1 MIQLDIKILIYVI
14 IIYVFLNYKK
24 NRNYVTILLTYDRI
38 LKDFDNEQLLYTS
51 KCYTKGKNYKRNKL
65 TNVKDK
71 NNVKSNPTTLNNN
84 NDKYIRENITKNLI
98 IKNIHKKP
106 NLVMHNRNAFSRRVL
121 CEYQH
126 KQIIVNKSKVNEI
139 EKSIKSNVSL
149 LKDSPPI
156 ALSSTCPLN
165 KNFKPLHNN
174 YIPIESNPD
183 YLLNASNKDAIKYE
197 NKSNKCTELEK
208 LSTLKTTLNNTQH
221 NKNDQNDIKL
231 STYYALSE
239 SPWVYRNGG
248 FPQDKISREKLK
260 LRQHNIN
267 KEAKLEKNKVGNKKI
282 ILQKNRLIEQ
292 SRPQTI
298 AVEKRG
304 TNDNKYTIIK
314 DNLNKKKE
322 LSSNH
327 DLLKKQNN
335 IQVENTLKQ
344 VLSPLKKDITKEN
357 VLQEYKHSINTDS
370 KQNEIKEIKE
380 IKEINKIGESY
391 DNTKNKPSNKKE
403 IVIEICMENQEKI
416 QKSNKREQVIEI
428 YMSDIKKIGL
438 EEKNDPLK
446 INDPNKKYDISDKDS
461 SENPNKL
468 KCEASIPNNIDNND
482 DKFLEPEKNYP
493 VQLVINNKKEII
505 KSKDEDVKVLDILPI
520 INETEEKSNNNPDL
534 EENDFIDLFDND
546 DIQDVVG
553 EVLSNNKID
562 ELSIDKIY
570 LETERILFDKI
581 IGTKPVKG
589 KYYKVKKYLKIFAL
603 YILPIILS
611 TVSISLVGINLSGL
625 MATHYM
631 DAALLTAGQ
640 TTLSRGSQCLVSTA
654 SNVISGITESIL
666 PSISSTGSGFGS
678 LFSSA
683 LSSFKGVV
691 KAAVKVSGDT
701 INSTL
706 GCVADNALMVAVN
719 NATVSATGLMYLQI
733 FYPVS
738 IAINIAIIIYILV
751 EIIMYLNDMGKF
763 DKFHKFRKK
772 FMNKLTNFNTQLKK
786 KFTDKN

>member
-24 NRNYVTILLTYDRI
+24 NRNYAIILLTHDRI

-71 NNVKSNPTTLNNN
+71 NNVKNNPTTLNNS

-98 IKNIHKKP
+98 IKNVHKKP
-106 NLVMHNRNAFSRRVL
+106 NLVMYNRNAFSRRVL

-165 KNFKPLHNN
+165 KNFKPLHNE

-197 NKSNKCTELEK
+197 SKSNKRTELEK
-208 LSTLKTTLNNTQH
+208 SSTLKTVLNNTQH
-221 NKNDQNDIKL
+221 NKNYQNDIKL
-231 STYYALSE
+231 STGYALSE
-239 SPWVYRNGG
+239 NPWVYRNRG
-248 FPQDKISREKLK
+248 FSQDKLLREKHK
-260 LRQHNIN
+260 LYRHNIN
-267 KEAKLEKNKVGNKKI
+267 KEVELEKTKV
-282 ILQKNRLIEQ
+282 
-292 SRPQTI
+292 
-298 AVEKRG
+298 
-304 TNDNKYTIIK
+304 
-314 DNLNKKKE
+314 DNLYKKKE

-335 IQVENTLKQ
+335 IQVENTLNQ
-344 VLSPLKKDITKEN
+344 VQSPLKKVITKEN
-357 VLQEYKHSINTDS
+357 VLKEYNHSINTDS
-370 KQNEIKEIKE
+370 KQNEIKEI
-380 IKEINKIGESY
+380 NKIGDSY

-403 IVIEICMENQEKI
+403 IVIEICLENQEKI

-428 YMSDIKKIGL
+428 YMSDVKKIGL

-446 INDPNKKYDISDKDS
+446 TNDTNKKYDVSNKDS
-461 SENPNKL
+461 SENPNEL
-468 KCEASIPNNIDNND
+468 KCEARIPNNIDNKD

-493 VQLVINNKKEII
+493 VQLDINNKKEII
-505 KSKDEDVKVLDILPI
+505 KPKDEDVKVLDILPI
-520 INETEEKSNNNPDL
+520 NETEEKSNNNSDL

-553 EVLSNNKID
+553 EVLSNSKID
-562 ELSIDKIY
+562 ELSIDDIY
-570 LETERILFDKI
+570 LETERVLFDKI

-640 TTLSRGSQCLVSTA
+640 TTLSGGSQCLVSTA
-654 SNVISGITESIL
+654 TSVVQGITDSIL
-666 PSISSTGSGFGS
+666 PSISSSGSGLAS

-683 LSSFKGVV
+683 VSSLKNVV

-706 GCVADNALMVAVN
+706 GCVADNALLVAVN

-738 IAINIAIIIYILV
+738 ITINVAIIIYILI
-751 EIIMYLNDMGKF
+751 EIIIHLNDMGKF

-772 FMNKLTNFNTQLKK
+772 FMNKLKNFNTELRK
-786 KFTDKN
+786 KFTDEKLKISL

>member
-24 NRNYVTILLTYDRI
+24 NRNYVTILLTHDRI

-126 KQIIVNKSKVNEI
+126 KQIVVNKSKVNEI
-139 EKSIKSNVSL
+139 EKSIKSNASL

-156 ALSSTCPLN
+156 ASSSTCPLN
-165 KNFKPLHNN
+165 KKFEPLHND
-174 YIPIESNPD
+174 YISIESNPD
-183 YLLNASNKDAIKYE
+183 YLLNASNKYAIKYE
-197 NKSNKCTELEK
+197 KKSNKCTELEK
-208 LSTLKTTLNNTQH
+208 ISTLKTTLNNTQH

-248 FPQDKISREKLK
+248 FSQDKILREKLK

-267 KEAKLEKNKVGNKKI
+267 KEAKLEKNKVGNKKV

-292 SRPQTI
+292 SRPQII

-304 TNDNKYTIIK
+304 VNDNKYTVIK

-322 LSSNH
+322 LSSNY

-335 IQVENTLKQ
+335 IQVENTIKQ
-344 VLSPLKKDITKEN
+344 VLNPLKKDITKEN

-370 KQNEIKEIKE
+370 KQNEIKEI
-380 IKEINKIGESY
+380 NKIGESY
-391 DNTKNKPSNKKE
+391 GNTKNKPSNKKE

-446 INDPNKKYDISDKDS
+446 INDPNKKYDISNKDS
-461 SENPNKL
+461 SENLNEL

-482 DKFLEPEKNYP
+482 DKFLEHEKKCP
-493 VQLVINNKKEII
+493 FQLNINNKKEINRP
-505 KSKDEDVKVLDILPI
+505 KDEDVKVLDILPI
-520 INETEEKSNNNPDL
+520 NETEEKSNNNPNLD
-534 EENDFIDLFDND
+534 ENDFIDLFDND

-562 ELSIDKIY
+562 ELSIDEIY
-570 LETERILFDKI
+570 LETERLLFDKI

-611 TVSISLVGINLSGL
+611 TISISLVGLNMSGV
-625 MATHYM
+625 MAVHYM
-631 DAALLTAGQ
+631 DNALLTAGH
-640 TTLSRGSQCLVSTA
+640 TTLFKGSKCIANTVTG
-654 SNVISGITESIL
+654 VVKGITESIL
-666 PSISSTGSGFGS
+666 PSIGSSGFTLGS

-683 LSSFKGVV
+683 VNSF
-691 KAAVKVSGDT
+691 KAAVNVSTDT
-701 INSTL
+701 INNTL
-706 GCVADNALMVAVN
+706 ECVTDNAILVAVDY
-719 NATVSATGLMYLQI
+719 ATVSATALVCMQI

-738 IAINIAIIIYILV
+738 IAINAAIIIYILT
-751 EIIMYLNDMGKF
+751 EIILYLNDMGKF
-763 DKFHKFRKK
+763 DKFHKYRKK
-772 FMNKLTNFNTQLKK
+772 LINKLKNLNTQLRE
-786 KFTDKN
+786 KFTNKNSKNSL

>member
-24 NRNYVTILLTYDRI
+24 NINDVTILLTHDRI

-71 NNVKSNPTTLNNN
+71 NNVKSNLTTLNNN

-98 IKNIHKKP
+98 IKNIHRKP

-126 KQIIVNKSKVNEI
+126 KQIVVNKSKVNGI

-156 ALSSTCPLN
+156 ASSSTCPLN

-183 YLLNASNKDAIKYE
+183 YLLNASNKDVIKYE
-197 NKSNKCTELEK
+197 KKSNKCTKLEK
-208 LSTLKTTLNNTQH
+208 ISTLKTTLNNTQH

-260 LRQHNIN
+260 LRQRNIN
-267 KEAKLEKNKVGNKKI
+267 KEATLEKNKVGNKKI

-292 SRPQTI
+292 SRPQPI

-304 TNDNKYTIIK
+304 MNDNKYTIIK
-314 DNLNKKKE
+314 DNVNKKKE
-322 LSSNH
+322 LPSNH

-335 IQVENTLKQ
+335 IQVENTLNQ
-344 VLSPLKKDITKEN
+344 VLSPLKKDITNEN
-357 VLQEYKHSINTDS
+357 ALQEYKQSINTDN
-370 KQNEIKEIKE
+370 KQNE
-380 IKEINKIGESY
+380 IKEINKIGDSY

-403 IVIEICMENQEKI
+403 IVIEICMESQEKI
-416 QKSNKREQVIEI
+416 QKSNKREKVIEI

-446 INDPNKKYDISDKDS
+446 INDPNKKYDVSDKDS

-468 KCEASIPNNIDNND
+468 KYEASIPNNIDNND

-562 ELSIDKIY
+562 ELSIDEIY
-570 LETERILFDKI
+570 LETERLLFDKI
-581 IGTKPVKG
+581 IGPKRVKG

-611 TVSISLVGINLSGL
+611 TISISLVGVNISGL
-625 MATHYM
+625 MGVRYM
-631 DAALLTAGQ
+631 DAALYTIGE
-640 TTLSRGSQCLVSTA
+640 TTLLKGSQCLVSTA
-654 SNVISGITESIL
+654 TSVMSGITDSIL
-666 PSISSTGSGFGS
+666 PSIGSGGFTLGNI
-678 LFSSA
+678 FSS
-683 LSSFKGVV
+683 FVKG
-691 KAAVKVSGDT
+691 AASYAPNVIK
-701 INSTL
+701 STF
-706 GCVADNALMVAVN
+706 GCVTNKVILFGIDH
-719 NATVSATGLMYLQI
+719 ATVSVIGLMNLHL

-738 IAINIAIIIYILV
+738 ITINVLIIIYVLI
-751 EIIMYLNDMGKF
+751 EIIMRLNDMGKF
-763 DKFHKFRKK
+763 DKFHKYRKK
-772 FMNKLTNFNTQLKK
+772 FINKLKNLNTQLRE
-786 KFTDKN
+786 KFTNKNSKNSL

>member
-1 MIQLDIKILIYVI
+1 MYIFFIFYKFFSIY
-14 IIYVFLNYKK
+14 FSKK
-24 NRNYVTILLTYDRI
+24 NRNYVTILLTHDRI

-106 NLVMHNRNAFSRRVL
+106 NLVIHNRNAFSRRVL

-126 KQIIVNKSKVNEI
+126 KQIVVNKSKVNEI
-139 EKSIKSNVSL
+139 EKSIKSNASL

-156 ALSSTCPLN
+156 ASSSTCPLN
-165 KNFKPLHNN
+165 KNFEPLHND
-174 YIPIESNPD
+174 YISIESNPD

-197 NKSNKCTELEK
+197 KKSNKCTELEK
-208 LSTLKTTLNNTQH
+208 ISTLKTTLNNVQH
-221 NKNDQNDIKL
+221 NKNNQNDIKL

-239 SPWVYRNGG
+239 NAWVYRNGG
-248 FPQDKISREKLK
+248 FPQDKILREKLK

-267 KEAKLEKNKVGNKKI
+267 KEAKLEKNKVGNKKV

-304 TNDNKYTIIK
+304 VNDNKYTVIK

-322 LSSNH
+322 LSSNY

-335 IQVENTLKQ
+335 IQVENTIKQ

-357 VLQEYKHSINTDS
+357 ALQEYKHSINTDS
-370 KQNEIKEIKE
+370 KQNEIKEV
-380 IKEINKIGESY
+380 NKIEDSY
-391 DNTKNKPSNKKE
+391 GNTKNKPSNKKE

-438 EEKNDPLK
+438 EEKNDP
-446 INDPNKKYDISDKDS
+446 NKKYDISNKDS
-461 SENPNKL
+461 SENLNEL

-482 DKFLEPEKNYP
+482 DKFLEHEKKCP
-493 VQLVINNKKEII
+493 FQLNINNKKEINRP
-505 KSKDEDVKVLDILPI
+505 KDEDVKDLDILP
-520 INETEEKSNNNPDL
+520 INETEEKSNNNPNLD
-534 EENDFIDLFDND
+534 ENNFIDLFDNN
-546 DIQDVVG
+546 DIQNLVG

-562 ELSIDKIY
+562 ELSIDEIY
-570 LETERILFDKI
+570 LETERLLFDKI
-581 IGTKPVKG
+581 IGTKPIKG

-611 TVSISLVGINLSGL
+611 TISISLVGLNMSGV
-625 MATHYM
+625 MAVHYM
-631 DAALLTAGQ
+631 DNALLTAGH
-640 TTLSRGSQCLVSTA
+640 TTLFKGSKCIANTVTG
-654 SNVISGITESIL
+654 VVKGITESIL
-666 PSISSTGSGFGS
+666 PSIGSSGFTLGS

-683 LSSFKGVV
+683 VNSF
-691 KAAVKVSGDT
+691 KAAVNVSTDT
-701 INSTL
+701 INNTL
-706 GCVADNALMVAVN
+706 ECVADNAILVAVDY
-719 NATVSATGLMYLQI
+719 ATVSATALVCMQI

-738 IAINIAIIIYILV
+738 IAINAAIIIYILT
-751 EIIMYLNDMGKF
+751 EIILYLNDMGKF
-763 DKFHKFRKK
+763 DKFHKYRKK
-772 FMNKLTNFNTQLKK
+772 FINKLKNLNTQLRE
-786 KFTDKN
+786 KFTNKNSKNSL